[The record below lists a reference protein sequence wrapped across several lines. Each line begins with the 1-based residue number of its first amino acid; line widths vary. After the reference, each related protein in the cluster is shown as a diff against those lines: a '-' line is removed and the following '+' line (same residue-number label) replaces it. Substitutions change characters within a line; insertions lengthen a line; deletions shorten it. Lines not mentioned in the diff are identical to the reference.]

1 MIAQAHPLARL
12 ELAGNALS
20 LDFANT
26 LNYRPAPARDY
37 LASYPELLNW
47 SEYAGS
53 LPAAAVRRLR
63 PLADSPQAAAVL
75 AETHRLRDTVFTVFS
90 AIAAGRQPGS
100 AAVER
105 LSDAYAGATRNAR
118 IAGASAAGS
127 RTKATHGGGYG
138 LTWPVEPHQL
148 DAPLWPVAHSAGELL
163 MSGPLERIGEC
174 PSCGW
179 LFLDTSRN
187 GTRRWCSMATCGSR
201 DKMARYHRR
210 QRRAG

>member
-1 MIAQAHPLARL
+1 MIASAHPLARL

-26 LNYRPAPARDY
+26 LNYRPKPARDY
-37 LASYPELLNW
+37 LASYPELLDW

-53 LPAAAVRRLR
+53 LPSAAVRPLR
-63 PLADSPQAAAVL
+63 PLAGSPQAAAVL
-75 AETHRLRDTVFTVFS
+75 ADAHRLRDTIFAVFS
-90 AIAAGRQPGS
+90 AIAAGRRPGT
-100 AAVER
+100 ADVER
-105 LSDAYAGATRNAR
+105 LSEAYAGAMRNTR
-118 IAGASAAGS
+118 IAGVATAGAEE
-127 RTKATHGGGYG
+127 RDRGYG
-138 LTWPVEPHQL
+138 LSWPVEPGQV
-148 DAPLWPVAHSAGELL
+148 DAPLWPVAHSAGDLL

-210 QRRAG
+210 QRQVD